1 MSLALETLS
10 QWLLVW
16 TLLLIALRLLYP
28 LLRPALE
35 RLHPADGAVVRLAL
49 YVLPWALSGLLVWA
63 VNGGAGGLWVQP
75 HCHGDECQ
83 PHRPDIIYPLVLLVA
98 ALSAWGA
105 LAIYTLWRSWQAH
118 RKARHLLML
127 ARREGDWWVLP
138 ISAPLVFTLGFWRC
152 RLFVS
157 QGLLSELSPQAMDV
171 VAAHEHAHR
180 YRADNL
186 RTFLATLALL
196 PLLPFCLGLRED
208 LKLGHEKACDLAA
221 CQRADATFVAQTIVD
236 VTRLQQ
242 PAPQGLDASFFAR
255 CHTRA
260 RVQALLAPIPAT
272 GGRTIALAFMGFCAL
287 VLFTL
292 GVDSLHHGLEWLW

>member
-1 MSLALETLS
+1 MTIALEAFS

-16 TLLLIALRLLYP
+16 MLLLIGLRSLYP

-63 VNGGAGGLWVQP
+63 VNGGAGGVWVKP

-83 PHRPDIIYPLVLLVA
+83 PHRPDIIYPLILLVA
-98 ALSAWGA
+98 ALSAWGT
-105 LAIYTLWRSWQAH
+105 LAVFTLWRGWQSH
-118 RKARHLLML
+118 RKVRHLLML
-127 ARREGDWWVLP
+127 ARQEGDWWVLP
-138 ISAPLVFTLGFWRC
+138 TPTPMVFTLGFWRC

-157 QGLLSELSPQAMDV
+157 QGLLSALEPQALGV
-171 VAAHEHAHR
+171 VAAHENAHQH
-180 YRADNL
+180 RADNL

-196 PLLPFCLGLRED
+196 PLLPFCHPLRED
-208 LKLGHEKACDLAA
+208 LKLCHEKACDLAA

-236 VTRLQQ
+236 VTRLQR
-242 PAPQGLDASFFAR
+242 PEPHALDTSFFAR
-255 CHTRA
+255 SHTRA
-260 RVQALLAPIPAT
+260 RVKALLAPVPAP
-272 GGRTIALAFMGFCAL
+272 GGSRWVLACIGFCAL